1 MVNLL
6 IALTSLKESWQRS
19 VLSSLGVMVAGV
31 AIILLISI
39 AHGVEKDIRGQVEEL
54 GVNVLVV
61 LPGRVESGMFN
72 PNLGGQSY
80 LKEQDAERLA
90 QVPGVRRTAAL
101 SFAGGGIRYQGEDIF
116 TPLTIAAEPNWFR
129 MHAVDLEHGR
139 LITEEDENA
148 DVAVVGSVAANDLFG
163 SSEDALGKEIEINQ
177 QSYTVVG
184 VTESQNGDADE
195 SLFSMGSF
203 QNVVYIPYS
212 TLQANLPNM
221 QTHRVMVQSEP
232 EADPEV
238 LVPALEEALGERL
251 DRQQYS
257 VLTQEDLLG
266 LIYELMSIL
275 SWLLIGLTSIA
286 LFVGGVG
293 IMAIM
298 LMAVNERK
306 REIGV
311 RKAVG
316 AHRQDIF
323 RQILVESVAIGLIG
337 ITVALALSWVISIAL
352 TLYTPIE
359 PDITAQTVLLAFAVG
374 IGLGAFFGV
383 LPAMKAAR
391 QDPVVALRQE

>member
-1 MVNLL
+1 
-6 IALTSLKESWQRS
+6 
-19 VLSSLGVMVAGV
+19 
-31 AIILLISI
+31 
-39 AHGVEKDIRGQVEEL
+39 
-54 GVNVLVV
+54 
-61 LPGRVESGMFN
+61 
-72 PNLGGQSY
+72 
-80 LKEQDAERLA
+80 
-90 QVPGVRRTAAL
+90 
-101 SFAGGGIRYQGEDIF
+101 
-116 TPLTIAAEPNWFR
+116 
-129 MHAVDLEHGR
+129 
-139 LITEEDENA
+139 
-148 DVAVVGSVAANDLFG
+148 
-163 SSEDALGKEIEINQ
+163 
-177 QSYTVVG
+177 
-184 VTESQNGDADE
+184 TESQNGEADE

-212 TLQANLPNM
+212 TLQANLPSM
-221 QTHRVMVQSEP
+221 QTHRVMIQTEP
-232 EADPEV
+232 DADPEV
-238 LVPALEEALGERL
+238 LVPSLEEALAERL

-323 RQILVESVAIGLIG
+323 RQVLVESVAIGLIG
-337 ITVALALSWVISIAL
+337 ITVALAVSWIISIAL
-352 TLYTPIE
+352 TLFTPIE

-374 IGLGAFFGV
+374 VGLGAFFGL